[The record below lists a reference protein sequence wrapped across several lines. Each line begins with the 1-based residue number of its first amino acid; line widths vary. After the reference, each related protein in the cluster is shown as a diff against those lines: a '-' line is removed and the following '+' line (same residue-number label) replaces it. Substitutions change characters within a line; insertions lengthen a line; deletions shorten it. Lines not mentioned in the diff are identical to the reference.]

1 MKNTKYKVM
10 AAIIAGTTI
19 FGTVTPVLALPLT
32 QQAISEV
39 QSKQKEYEEIE
50 KRITQLH
57 VEMDEILDDISYIMY
72 LIDENNI
79 KIEEVEADKAE
90 KEAEIA
96 VNEIKLDEKNIE
108 YGNRLRAMYK
118 QGNSGIIDALLGSDS
133 IADFVSRTDAIIK
146 IAKID
151 KDLLDQIEAIKAEML
166 TQKENLQ
173 SDIDALNSLNVLNKE
188 NLSFVEVKKNESEA
202 TMAKVKIEEEKIMA
216 DLALREAALIGGN
229 ESIIDDVASSDADI
243 INAISSLR
251 EGREHIITESV
262 DHQFVSLIKKAQT
275 TLEARKV
282 AREKEARRLAQIAA
296 EEAAARAAASNNS
309 YNQNNSGASTSVS
322 SASGSAIANYAHNF
336 IGIPYVWGGNTT
348 SGIDCSG
355 LTRMVYGKFGV
366 NLQRVSRDQARQG
379 TYIPMSDIQAGDM
392 LYFGQSRV
400 THVGIYI
407 GNGQMI
413 HAPKPGDHVKIS
425 SISWHVNTYKIQGGR
440 RFVK

>member
-1 MKNTKYKVM
+1 MKHRKYKVM

-19 FGTVTPVLALPLT
+19 FGNITPVLALPLT
-32 QQAISEV
+32 HQAIQEV
-39 QSKQKEYEEIE
+39 HSKQKEYEAIK

-57 VEMDEILDDISYIMY
+57 VEMDEVLDDISYIMY
-72 LIDENNI
+72 LIDGNNI
-79 KIEEVEADKAE
+79 KIKEVEAVKKA

-96 VNEIKLDEKNIE
+96 KNQMKLDEKNTE
-108 YGNRLRAMYK
+108 YGNRLRSMYK
-118 QGNSGIIDALLGSDS
+118 QGNSGFINVLLGSDS

-146 IAKID
+146 MAKID
-151 KDLLDQIEAIKAEML
+151 KELLDEIEVIKAEML

-173 SDIDALNSLNVLNKE
+173 SDLDALDGLNSLNQE
-188 NLSFVEVKKNESEA
+188 NLSFLDGKKKESEA
-202 TMAKVKIEEEKIMA
+202 TMAKVKVEEEKIMA
-216 DLALREAALIGGN
+216 DLALREVALIGEN
-229 ESIIDDVASSDADI
+229 ESIINDVASSDADI

-262 DHQFVSLIKKAQT
+262 DHQFVSLIEKAQS
-275 TLEARKV
+275 TLQAREV
-282 AREKEARRLAQIAA
+282 AREKEARRLAEIAA
-296 EEAAARAAASNNS
+296 QEAAAKAAASNN
-309 YNQNNSGASTSVS
+309 YNQNNTGASTSFAN
-322 SASGSAIANYAHNF
+322 ASGEAIANYAHNF

-355 LTRMVYGKFGV
+355 LTRMIYGKFGV

-379 TYIPMSDIQAGDM
+379 TYIPMSDIQPGDM

-407 GNGQMI
+407 GDGKMI
-413 HAPKPGDHVKIS
+413 HAPKPGDYVRIS
-425 SISWHVNTYKIQGGR
+425 SISWHVETYKIQGGR